1 MEELAAADAD
11 DDEDDDVH
19 GMEILIVELE
29 LD

>member
-1 MEELAAADAD
+1 MEELAAADA